1 MRGIVVF
8 TCGAVLALLEASAAV
23 VINEIH
29 YNPDVKTDP
38 GEFVELHNSGTNAV
52 NLAGW
57 AFTDGINYTFPSVNI
72 PAGGYVVVAQNPAF
86 LQTKYGVTGALGPFN
101 ADGSSGLSSRGEKLT
116 LRNAAGQ
123 IADEVE
129 YQLGFPWP
137 TVGDSVTPG
146 NGNSIELI
154 HPSLDND
161 LAGSWRTSGSGAGG
175 TPLVNTTL
183 LPAAQTWKYF
193 KGTSEASTPTTAW
206 RQPAF
211 DDTTWSSG
219 ALPIGYGETFLAT
232 TLADMNGLYTSVF
245 LRKQFTVADP
255 GAFNRLVLEAQYDDG
270 FKMWINGTLVVD
282 NTGNMAAGEV
292 PFNGTSATTF
302 EQGTFANVNMAGNP
316 LAALV
321 PGVNTIAVQAHNTL
335 LSGSSDF
342 FFDMRLIGQ
351 TGGSGGSGPSPGR
364 INTVFAQ
371 NAPPQIR
378 QVEHTPEQPKGGE
391 VVKITA
397 KVTDPDGVASVM
409 LQYQIVE
416 PGNYIDLADAAYTNA
431 ANWISL
437 AMNDGGTN
445 GDVVAGDDVFTVQV
459 PSSVQAHRRLIRYRI
474 TVADTGGRS
483 VRVPYADDPQ
493 PNFAYFVYNG
503 VPAWTGAVQPGGAGS
518 NGVVRTI
525 PAAEMGRLQAFHL
538 IAKSNNV
545 ATATWFERYTGDLY
559 KWGGTLVYD
568 GKVYDH
574 IRYRARGGVW
584 RYSMTKNMWKIDL
597 NRGHDIEIRDNWG
610 RKFKT
615 PWTKI
620 NLGANIQQRDFWH
633 RGEQGM
639 FESVGM
645 RVFQLADVA
654 APHTSFVTLRVIDDA
669 QEQAPNTQY
678 EGDFWG
684 MYLAIEQENGRFL
697 EEHDLPDA
705 NLYKMEGGT
714 GELNNLGPN
723 GPADKS
729 DLNYILNNYT
739 GKAESWWRT
748 NWNLPRY
755 YSYQAAAQAIH
766 HYDICYDK
774 NFFYYFNPSNRLWEI
789 CTWDLDLTWANNMY
803 DAGCG
808 GKDRVYQRIF
818 DEASP
823 AKPNIRIEWNN
834 RIREFRDLFWNS
846 DEAHKLID
854 EYAALARGPS
864 IASNI
869 LDADRM
875 MWDYNPKMNSTTYS
889 QNVGKAG
896 TGEFYQFSQERGTNA
911 ALQGSF
917 AAGVQIMKNYVGIR
931 GAFLDS
937 IALDNTKP
945 NRPTIAYTGSPS
957 YPINSLTFRS
967 SAYSGA
973 NAFASMRWRV
983 GEITDTNSPNYRA
996 DEPRKYEIETA
1007 WDSGPITA
1015 FNADITVPASALRV
1029 GSRYRVRVRHTD
1041 ITGRD
1046 SQWSV
1051 AHEFT
1056 CGEPV
1061 NQADL
1066 INYLR
1071 ITELM
1076 FNPPAAGYEYVE
1088 LYNSSS
1094 TVTLDLSGVKFTQGI
1109 DYTFAQGTTMPPGGF
1124 IVLAG
1129 TANIAAFRAYYG
1141 LDGSVT
1147 VLGPFSGNL
1156 NNAGEQLVLRTSAGG
1171 TDIVNFNYGDGR
1183 GWPPQADGTGHSL
1196 VLLDSALA
1204 AQGGGAG
1211 EYAGN
1216 WRASTT
1222 LRGSPGRA
1230 DAVAPAGIVLNEIVA
1245 HTDFTGEFD
1254 SNDWIELYNTTDAP
1268 ITLGP
1273 GWYLSDDGG
1282 SEASLK
1288 KWQIPASTTI
1298 PARGFVSFDE
1308 VTGFHNPTNIGFG
1321 LSKAGDEVF
1330 LSYLPG
1336 NAQDRVVD
1344 SVSFKGQE
1352 NDWSLGR
1359 YPDGGPFWYALTPR
1373 TRDAANSAPPERVV
1387 ISEIMYHPP
1396 DFLVGTNA
1404 TDNSLD
1410 EFIEIAFESTFPM
1423 LLLMTN
1429 EFGSWR
1435 LNGGVEYSF
1444 PAISIDSTE
1453 RLLVVNFDPFTN
1465 ATQLAA
1471 FKQRFGITN
1480 SQQRIF
1486 GPYTGKLANNSDRIA
1501 LERPQGPDVPGG
1513 EVSWVVVDE
1522 VLYADQAPWPCGS
1535 DGSGNSLQRLS
1546 ALQHGSDPL
1555 NWSAEPP
1562 TAGRARE
1569 NLPAGLPAITAQP
1582 QDRIAPTNGNVS
1594 FSVSICGTPPF
1605 TYQWRFNGAD
1615 ITGATNAT
1623 LNLLNVTP
1631 ASAGLYSVVVA
1642 NAAGSI
1648 TSADASL
1655 IVQFPPIITI
1665 HPQPTTTI
1673 RDQSAM
1679 FSVTVGGGTAPFTYQ
1694 WQFAGVN
1701 IIGATNTTLLLT
1713 NVQASQAGSYAV
1725 RVSNTAGS
1733 VVSANAL
1740 LTVLI
1745 PATITQPPTNRTVTA
1760 TYNTNGYYNP
1770 TGATF
1775 TVVAVGTGTLRY
1787 QWRFNGAD
1795 IPGGTNATLM
1805 VTNVTPANEGGY
1817 SVMVSDNIGPA
1828 LSPTVTLTVLTPP
1841 VFLSLPPNQSVVQGG
1856 NVMLSATIEAHP
1868 PPFTFEWRR
1877 GSVGVGTSV
1886 VATKTAFFNLTNV
1899 QFILTNGV
1907 NNVTGAYRIVV
1918 KNIANSSPGVLG
1930 NPTTTIL
1937 ALPDTDGDGIPD
1949 AWETA
1954 YGSGA
1959 TSLAPDADADADGMR
1974 NRDEYIAG
1982 TDPTNALS
1990 YLRVENIQSAT
2001 SVDQLVRIEFNAVSN
2016 RTYSVLS
2023 SEQPGGPGWSR
2034 VADVVATPTNRI
2046 LQVIDQRPAGS
2057 PPRYYRLV
2065 TPRNP

>member
-1 MRGIVVF
+1 MRRIVVSF
-8 TCGAVLALLEASAAV
+8 CSVVLPFLSASAAI

-29 YNPDVKTDP
+29 YNPDVKTEP
-38 GEFVELHNSGTNAV
+38 AEFIELYNSGTNTV
-52 NLAGW
+52 NLGGW
-57 AFTDGINYTFPSVNI
+57 YFSDGINYTFPSVNI

-86 LQTKYGVTGALGPFN
+86 LQTKFGVAGALGPFN
-101 ADGSSGLSSRGEKLT
+101 PDGSSGISSRGEKIT

-123 IADEVE
+123 VEDEVE
-129 YQLGFPWP
+129 FRLGFPWP

-161 LAGSWRTSGSGAGG
+161 LGGSWRASGSGTGG

-183 LPAAQTWKYF
+183 LAAGQSWKYF

-206 RQPAF
+206 RQPGFNDSA
-211 DDTTWSSG
+211 WSSG
-219 ALPIGYGETFLAT
+219 TLPIGYGETFIVTPLS
-232 TLADMNGLYTSVF
+232 DMNSNYTSVF
-245 LRKQFTVADP
+245 LRKQITVADP
-255 GAFNRLVLEAQYDDG
+255 GQFNRLILESQYDDG
-270 FKMWINGTLVVD
+270 FKMWINGVLVVD
-282 NTGNMAAGEV
+282 NTANMPAGEV

-321 PGVNTIAVQAHNTL
+321 PGVSIIAVQAHNTL

-351 TGGSGGSGPSPGR
+351 TGGSGGTGPSPGR
-364 INTVFAQ
+364 VNTVYAQ

-378 QVEHTPEQPKGGE
+378 QIEHTPEQPMGGQ
-391 VVKITA
+391 VTKITA
-397 KVTDPDGVASVM
+397 KVTDPDGVASVT
-409 LQYQIVE
+409 LQYQIVT
-416 PGNYIDLADAAYTNA
+416 PGNYIDLADTAYTNA

-437 AMNDGGTN
+437 AMNDSGIN
-445 GDVVAGDDVFTVQV
+445 GDAMAGDDVFTAEVPASVQV
-459 PSSVQAHRRLIRYRI
+459 HRRLIRYRI
-474 TVADTGGRS
+474 TVADTGSRS

-503 VPAWTGAVQPGGAGS
+503 IPAWSGAVQPGGAGS

-525 PAAEMGRLQAFHL
+525 PATEMGRLPVFHL

-545 ATATWFERYTGDLY
+545 ATATWFSRYAGDLY
-559 KWGGTLVYD
+559 QWGGTLVYD
-568 GKVYDH
+568 GKVFDH

-584 RYSMTKNMWKIDL
+584 RYSMVKNMWKFDL

-615 PWTKI
+615 PWTKV

-639 FESVGM
+639 FESVGFRM
-645 RVFQLADVA
+645 FQLADVA
-654 APHTSFVTLRVIDDA
+654 APHTSFATFRVIDDA
-669 QEQAPNTQY
+669 LEQAANTQY

-697 EEHDLPDA
+697 EEHDLPDS

-723 GPADKS
+723 GPANKS
-729 DLNYILNNYT
+729 DLNYILNNYSS
-739 GKAESWWRT
+739 KPESWWAT
-748 NWNLPRY
+748 NWNLARY
-755 YSYQAAAQAIH
+755 YSYQAVVQAIH

-789 CTWDLDLTWANNMY
+789 CAWDLDLIWANNMY

-818 DEASP
+818 DEATP
-823 AKPNIRIEWNN
+823 AKPNIGIAYRN
-834 RIREFRDLFWNS
+834 RVREFRDLFWNS
-846 DEAHKLID
+846 DQAVKLID
-854 EYAALARGPS
+854 EYAALVRGPS

-875 MWDYNPKMNSTTYS
+875 MWDYNPKMNSGTYS
-889 QNVGKAG
+889 QNLGKAG
-896 TGEFYQFSQERGTNA
+896 VGEFYQFSQERGTNA
-911 ALQGSF
+911 SLQGSF
-917 AAGVQIMKNYVGIR
+917 AAGVQIMRHYVGIR
-931 GAFLDS
+931 GAFLDN
-937 IALDNTKP
+937 IAVDNTKP
-945 NRPTIAYTGSPS
+945 NRPVITYTGPPS

-967 SAYSGA
+967 SPYSGA

-983 GEITDTNSPNYRA
+983 GEITDTNAPNFRA
-996 DEPRKYEIETA
+996 DEPRRYEIERV
-1007 WDSGPITA
+1007 WDSGPLSP
-1015 FNADITVPASALRV
+1015 FNADITIPAERLRV

-1041 ITGRD
+1041 VTGRD
-1046 SQWSV
+1046 SQWSL

-1066 INYLR
+1066 LTYLR
-1071 ITELM
+1071 ITEIM

-1094 TVTLDLSGVKFTQGI
+1094 TVALDLSGVRFTQGI
-1109 DYTFAQGTTMPPGGF
+1109 DYTFAQGTMLPPGAYL
-1124 IVLAG
+1124 VLVG
-1129 TANIAAFRAYYG
+1129 TADIAGFRAHYG

-1147 VLGPFSGNL
+1147 VIGQFSGNL
-1156 NNAGEQLVLRTSAGG
+1156 NNAGEQVVLRTSAGG

-1183 GWPPQADGTGHSL
+1183 GWPPQADGSGHAL

-1204 AQGGGAG
+1204 AQGNGAG

-1216 WRASTT
+1216 WRPSTY

-1230 DAVAPAGIVLNEIVA
+1230 DAVAPAGVVLNEIVT

-1254 SNDWIELYNTTDAP
+1254 SNDWIELYNATDEP

-1282 SEASLK
+1282 DYAALQ
-1288 KWQIPASTTI
+1288 KWQIPANTTI

-1321 LSKAGDEVF
+1321 LGKGGDEVY
-1330 LSYLPG
+1330 LAYLPG

-1344 SVSFKGQE
+1344 AVSFKGQE

-1373 TRDAANSAPPERVV
+1373 TRDAANTAPPERVI
-1387 ISEIMYHPP
+1387 ISEILYRPP
-1396 DFLVGTNA
+1396 DIFDGTNA

-1410 EFIEIAFESTFPM
+1410 EFIEIASGFTQN
-1423 LLLMTN
+1423 LTIIMTN
-1429 EFGSWR
+1429 QFGPWR
-1435 LNGGVEYSF
+1435 LNGGVEFSF
-1444 PAISIDSTE
+1444 PADMLLFGPARI
-1453 RLLVVNFDPFTN
+1453 LVVNFDPSTN
-1465 ATQLAA
+1465 TAQVAA
-1471 FKQRFGITN
+1471 FRLKYGIAE
-1480 SQQRIF
+1480 SVRIF
-1486 GPYTGKLANNSDRIA
+1486 GPYSGKLANNSDRIA
-1501 LERPQGPDVPGG
+1501 LERPQGPDTPGG
-1513 EVSWVVVDE
+1513 EISWVVVDE

-1535 DGSGNSLQRLS
+1535 DGSGNSLQRLN

-1562 TAGRARE
+1562 TAGRPRE

-1582 QDRIAPTNGNVS
+1582 QDRVAPTNGNVS
-1594 FSVSICGTPPF
+1594 FSVSVCGTPPF
-1605 TYQWRFNGAD
+1605 TYQWRFNGAEMTD
-1615 ITGATNAT
+1615 ATNAT

-1648 TSADASL
+1648 TSANASL
-1655 IVQFPPIITI
+1655 IVQFPPIITGQ
-1665 HPQPTTTI
+1665 PQPTTTI
-1673 RDQSAM
+1673 RDQGAT
-1679 FSVTVGGGTAPFTYQ
+1679 FSVTVGGGTPPFSYQ
-1694 WQFAGVN
+1694 WRFGGVN
-1701 IIGATNTTLLLT
+1701 IIGATNSVLVLT
-1713 NVQASQAGSYAV
+1713 NVQASDAGNYSV
-1725 RVSNTAGS
+1725 RVFNTAGAI
-1733 VVSANAL
+1733 VSANAL

-1775 TVVAVGTGTLRY
+1775 TVGAVGTGTLRY

-1795 IPGGTNATLM
+1795 IPGATNATLL
-1805 VTNVTPANEGGY
+1805 VTNITPANEGAY
-1817 SVMVSDNIGPA
+1817 SAVVNDNIGPA
-1828 LSPTVTLTVLTPP
+1828 LSPAATLTVLTPP
-1841 VFLSLPPNQSVVQGG
+1841 VFLSLPPSQSVVQGG
-1856 NVMLSATIEAHP
+1856 NVMLSVAIEAHP
-1868 PPFTFEWRR
+1868 PPFSYEWRR
-1877 GSVGVGTSV
+1877 GSFPVSSNVSLQ
-1886 VATKTAFFNLTNV
+1886 KTTFFNLTNV
-1899 QFILTNGV
+1899 QFLLTNGV
-1907 NNVTGAYRIVV
+1907 NNVTGFYRVIVR
-1918 KNIANSSPGVLG
+1918 NLANPSGAAG
-1930 NPTTTIL
+1930 NPVTTIL
-1937 ALPDTDGDGIPD
+1937 GLPDADADGIPD
-1949 AWETA
+1949 IWESS
-1954 YGSGA
+1954 YGA
-1959 TSLAPDADADADGMR
+1959 DTTSLAPDADLDGDGMK
-1974 NRDEYIAG
+1974 NWEEYTAG

-1990 YLRVENIQSAT
+1990 YLKVENIESTASSDLRVQ
-2001 SVDQLVRIEFNAVSN
+2001 IEFNAVSN
-2016 RTYSVLS
+2016 RTYSILF
-2023 SEQPGGPGWSR
+2023 SEQPAGAAWSR
-2034 VADVVATPTNRI
+2034 VTDVVAASTNRAI
-2046 LQVIDQRPAGS
+2046 QVFDQRPTNA